1 MNEVEQSLEVLKK
14 ELEQFAK
21 HYTPEEVELN
31 ASIITMFNVAL
42 AGNLFAQTNHQAAL
56 DIQKTFVQALVF
68 LTGAVERRCMSAK
81 KMEEMISN
89 E

>member
-21 HYTPEEVELN
+21 HYTPEEVDLN
-31 ASIITMFNVAL
+31 ASIITMFNVVL
-42 AGNLFAQTNHQAAL
+42 AGNLLAQTNHQAAL

-81 KMEEMISN
+81 KMGEMISN